1 MNDILFGTGDLCDL
15 QWMAARYAHNRR
27 SYSTGMMNDLTL
39 KMIESGVYPRP
50 DKTRSDDGTPTVWA
64 RDGSFGW
71 PTQLIERYGWDG
83 RKNRET
89 KQ

>member
-39 KMIESGVYPRP
+39 KMIENGVYPPP
-50 DKTRSDDGTPTVWA
+50 DQTRDAPEPTVWVC
-64 RDGSFGW
+64 DGDFGW
-71 PTQLIERYGWDG
+71 PLKYIEKHGWNG
-83 RKNRET
+83 RKLRKDER
-89 KQ
+89 